1 MFATE
6 YTAAIEEEA
15 WRVDAR
21 CADSSSAL
29 VDLFFSEQLDDIL
42 RAKAF
47 CRECRVRTA
56 CLESAVDRREPWG
69 VWGGELFVNGK
80 VLTTKRRRGRP
91 PKVAPPEPVLEALV
105 PAYPVE
111 KSA

>member
-29 VDLFFSEQLDDIL
+29 VDLFFSEQLD
-42 RAKAF
+42 AA
-47 CRECRVRTA
+47 
-56 CLESAVDRREPWG
+56 RR
-69 VWGGELFVNGK
+69 
-80 VLTTKRRRGRP
+80 
-91 PKVAPPEPVLEALV
+91 
-105 PAYPVE
+105 
-111 KSA
+111 